1 MTKQLRSI
9 KITAIGFAMIAAP
22 LSFVSSDALALALP
36 TVQNCGYP
44 APQNNLMCYTSIS
57 GAQIYVASQH
67 DDFISYSS
75 NVLKSLSKDYGYT
88 ELSDWEDLG
97 AFGSGQI
104 VKLFTYNNATNS
116 GFPAATLDT
125 NAGAT
130 FAGTWPTTTVTVSDV
145 QGYLGPNLYTPMFV
159 FDLNENAPGL
169 FINGYLE
176 ITRGD
181 GSKEV
186 FSFDNVFNS
195 DYDSDSWVEAKDTFT
210 NTWTDSNNAK
220 CTGPSF
226 TCSMQVDTGNGSG
239 KPDLI
244 AYAQALDLRN
254 FDANDTMKFY
264 LKMKDLQGGGEELV
278 LSNFFTPPVKPPV
291 IPEPGMLALL
301 GLGLFGMGAVRT
313 LKGRHQS

>member
-1 MTKQLRSI
+1 MTKQLRRSV
-9 KITAIGFAMIAAP
+9 KNASLALAMVAAP
-22 LSFVSSDALALALP
+22 LSLVSGNASAISLP
-36 TVQNCGYP
+36 AVQNCGYA
-44 APQNNLMCYTSIS
+44 APLNNLMCYTTNS

-75 NVLKSLSKDYGYT
+75 NVLKSLSKDFGYT

-97 AFGSGQI
+97 SFGSGQI
-104 VKLFTYNNATNS
+104 VKLFTYNNSQNS
-116 GFPAATLDT
+116 GFPDGTLDT

-130 FAGTWPTTTVTVSDV
+130 FEGTWPTTTVTVSDV

-159 FDLNENAPGL
+159 FDLNETEPGL
-169 FINGYLE
+169 FMNGYLE

-195 DYDSDSWVEAKDTFT
+195 DYDSDSWVEAKRTIT
-210 NTWTDSNNAK
+210 NTWVDPTNPECD
-220 CTGPSF
+220 GPGF
-226 TCSMQVDTGNGSG
+226 TCSMEVDTGVGSG
-239 KPDLI
+239 KPDFI
-244 AYAQALDLRN
+244 AYAQDLDLRD
-254 FDANDTMKFY
+254 FGDNDTMKFY

-278 LSNFFTPPVKPPV
+278 LSNFFAPPPPV

-301 GLGLFGMGAVRT
+301 GLGLLGLGAVRSFKKQT
-313 LKGRHQS
+313 P